1 MSPLVSVNETI
12 EDTISLTKEEIAQFA
27 LLCRD
32 SNPLHFDDAY
42 AASTRFG
49 GIIACGPQLASIMM
63 GITASH
69 FSRGKAMVGLE
80 FTFKFPAPVRPGD
93 QLALRWEVTDVQ
105 AKPKLEGA
113 IATLAGRAKNQ
124 RDEVVITGIG
134 KVLVVPRL

>member
-1 MSPLVSVNETI
+1 MTDLVIVNEII
-12 EDTISLTKEEIAQFA
+12 EDTLSLSREEIAQFA

-32 SNPLHFDDAY
+32 ANPLHFDDAY
-42 AASTRFG
+42 AKGTRFG
-49 GIIACGPQLASIMM
+49 GVIACGPQLASIMM

-93 QLALRWEVTDVQ
+93 QLALRWEVTEV
-105 AKPKLEGA
+105 APKPKLQGA
-113 IATLAGRAKNQ
+113 IATLVGEAKNQ
-124 RDEVVITGIG
+124 RGEQVISGIG